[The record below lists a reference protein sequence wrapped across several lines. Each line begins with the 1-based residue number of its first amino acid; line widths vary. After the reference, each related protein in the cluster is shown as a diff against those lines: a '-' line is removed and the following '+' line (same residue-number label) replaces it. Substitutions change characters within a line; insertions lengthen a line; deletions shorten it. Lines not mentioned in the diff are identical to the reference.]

1 MIFVESEEYLKE
13 FKALSRLDFESDDK
27 ILKIKR
33 DNYIRQLV
41 RGRLKLYFYY
51 ENFRFVL

>member
-13 FKALSRLDFESDDK
+13 FKALSREDFESDDK

-33 DNYIRQLV
+33 ENYIRQLV
-41 RGRLKLYFYY
+41 RGKLKLNFYY
-51 ENFRFVL
+51 EIFRSIL

>member
-13 FKALSRLDFESDDK
+13 FKALSREDFESDDK

-33 DNYIRQLV
+33 ENYIRQLV
-41 RGRLKLYFYY
+41 RGTLKLYF
-51 ENFRFVL
+51 